1 MSLEGDDIKGHGVPV
16 EGQIG
21 IITRYINNVFDK
33 VVGGAQ
39 TSMHA
44 STIADILQAKDST
57 PGVSYQV
64 STVKF
69 YAEEAI

>member
-1 MSLEGDDIKGHGVPV
+1 MSLEGDDTKGHGVPV

-21 IITRYINNVFDK
+21 IITRFVNNAFDK

-39 TSMHA
+39 TPMHA
-44 STIADILQAKDST
+44 SVIADTLQKQDTTA
-57 PGVSYQV
+57 GVEYRV
-64 STVKF
+64 DTVKF